1 MLLGGN
7 HRAVLGDLNDG
18 LRAHPPALGGEIDAL
33 TGAFGDVSRGVTD
46 QGHPADHTAGTGV
59 LGDRMGFDL
68 DHFAFE
74 QALVRPLPDALLQT
88 FDQALV
94 LLHGAGAHG
103 HVVVFGEDPGVEVR

>member
-1 MLLGGN
+1 M
-7 HRAVLGDLNDG
+7 
-18 LRAHPPALGGEIDAL
+18 
-33 TGAFGDVSRGVTD
+33 
-46 QGHPADHTAGTGV
+46 

-74 QALVRPLPDALLQT
+74 QALVGPLPDAFLQT

-103 HVVVFGEDPGVEVR
+103 HVVVFGKDPGVEVR